1 MIIELLSQINQQPF
15 LTRAQLKS
23 TVDVKKQIDITGQPL
38 RIEDIQAS
46 SDGTIYMVGTTNRV
60 KRVVGEYAK
69 DGELLIQK
77 ELGRPNK
84 YDAVKSFYFDEV
96 NNKVFYTGTKT
107 RPNGSVN
114 ASGFFRQA
122 YRFSRPLL
130 GTSGHWDL
138 FHHKL
143 TIE

>member
-84 YDAVKSFYFDEV
+84 YDAVKSFILM
-96 NNKVFYTGTKT
+96 
-107 RPNGSVN
+107 R
-114 ASGFFRQA
+114 
-122 YRFSRPLL
+122 
-130 GTSGHWDL
+130 
-138 FHHKL
+138 
-143 TIE
+143 

>member
-107 RPNGSVN
+107 RPNGSVQCIWV
-114 ASGFFRQA
+114 FQ
-122 YRFSRPLL
+122 
-130 GTSGHWDL
+130 TSL
-138 FHHKL
+138 
-143 TIE
+143 